1 VLDKTV
7 LVTGGTGYVGS
18 WVVKYLLENGY
29 TVRVTVRKKTNVEK
43 YQHLL
48 ELAEKSEGTI
58 ALYEADLLKEGSYDE
73 PAKGCSAVF
82 HIASPFILK
91 FKDPQNELVDPA
103 LKGTK
108 NVLNAASKS
117 GTIKKVILT
126 SSVAAVFGDNCDMA
140 NLGLKEFTEKNFNDT
155 SNLQHQ
161 PYSYSKVLA
170 EREAWKLEKEQSN
183 WKLIVMNPS
192 FVMGPP
198 LSKTSKSG
206 SIDFIQDM
214 LGGKFYT
221 GAPHLD
227 FGFVDVRD
235 VAKAHIFGLESEA
248 AEGRHILCERTI
260 SMFDF
265 ASLLKEKYGKKYPLP
280 MMVAPKFLLYLIGW
294 IFGSTFTFV
303 KRNVGYTIRLNATKS
318 INSLGLKYRPLLETM
333 EDMIIKMNA
342 FQLLKK

>member
-1 VLDKTV
+1 MLYKTV

-29 TVRVTVRKKTNVEK
+29 TVRLTVRKKTNLKK

-48 ELAEKSEGTI
+48 DIAESCEGAI
-58 ALYEADLLKEGSYDE
+58 KLYEASLLKEGSYDE

-82 HIASPFILK
+82 HIASPFVLK
-91 FKDPQNELVDPA
+91 FKDPQKELVDPA
-103 LKGTK
+103 LMGTK

-126 SSVAAVFGDNCDMA
+126 SSVAAVFGDNSDMA
-140 NLGLKEFTEKNFNDT
+140 NLGLKEFTEKNFNET
-155 SNLQHQ
+155 STLQHQ

-198 LSKTSKSG
+198 LSKTSNSG
-206 SIDFIQDM
+206 SISFIQDM

-221 GAPHLD
+221 GAPNLD
-227 FGFVDVRD
+227 FGFVDVRE
-235 VAKAHIFGLESEA
+235 VAKAHILGLESEA
-248 AEGRHILCERTI
+248 AEGRYILCEQTI
-260 SMFDF
+260 NMFDF
-265 ASLLKEKYGKKYPLP
+265 ASLLKGKYGNKYPLP
-280 MMVAPKFLLYLIGW
+280 IMKAPKFLLYIIGW
-294 IFGSTFTFV
+294 MFGSTFTFV
-303 KRNVGYTIRLNATKS
+303 KRNVGYPISLNATKS
-318 INSLGLKYRPLLETM
+318 MNSLGMKYRPLMETM
-333 EDMIIKMNA
+333 GDMISKMNA
-342 FQLLKK
+342 LQLLKK